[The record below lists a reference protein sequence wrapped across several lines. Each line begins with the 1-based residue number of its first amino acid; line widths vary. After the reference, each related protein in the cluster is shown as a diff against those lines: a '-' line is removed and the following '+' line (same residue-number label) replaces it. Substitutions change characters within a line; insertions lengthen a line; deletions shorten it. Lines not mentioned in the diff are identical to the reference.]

1 MLYVVIL
8 KHTKLINGI
17 NMKVAKNK
25 MKYYFKI
32 WKTKGSKI

>member
-17 NMKVAKNK
+17 NMKVAKIK
-25 MKYYFKI
+25 
-32 WKTKGSKI
+32 